1 MKKVLPAF
9 IFFAL
14 LIFCGS
20 AIAEQAPEELLKAIV
35 QIHATVPENAR
46 TAVSLGTTREGNGVV
61 IDKEGYVLTI
71 GYLILEAERIEV
83 VGHSGETLKATFV
96 AYDHN
101 SGFGILRTERP
112 LKVTPM
118 KLGQSSGV
126 SVGDPVLVASYGGP
140 DAVQGARVITRKE
153 FAGYWE
159 YLLED
164 AIFTTPP
171 HLSFGGAA
179 LIGRNGRLVG
189 IGSLYTRVTLPGIGA
204 MATNV
209 FVPIDRLK
217 PILDDLIARGRSRGP
232 RRPWLGVYSEEAH
245 GRVIIIRV
253 ASGSPAEQAGL
264 QAGDI
269 ILTVKKDSVKGLAD
283 FYRKVWALGEA
294 GIDVPVSIL
303 QGTEIRNVVVHSA
316 DRDEYLRLGPGPGQ
330 N

>member
-1 MKKVLPAF
+1 
-9 IFFAL
+9 
-14 LIFCGS
+14 
-20 AIAEQAPEELLKAIV
+20 
-35 QIHATVPENAR
+35 
-46 TAVSLGTTREGNGVV
+46 VV

-71 GYLILEAERIEV
+71 GYLILEAERIDV
-83 VGHSGETLKATFV
+83 VGLRGETLKATFV

-101 SGFGILRTERP
+101 TGFGILRTEKP

-126 SVGDPVLVASYGGP
+126 SVGDPVLVASYGGS
-140 DAVQGARVITRKE
+140 DAVQGARVLTRKE

-189 IGSLYTRVTLPGIGA
+189 IGSLYTRVTLPGLGA
-204 MATNV
+204 MPTNM

-217 PILDDLIARGRSRGP
+217 PILNDLIVRGRSREP
-232 RRPWLGVYSEEAH
+232 SRPWLGLYSEEAH
-245 GRVIIIRV
+245 GRVIILRV
-253 ASGSPAEQAGL
+253 AEGSPAEQAGL

-269 ILTVKKDSVKGLAD
+269 ILKVKKSAVKGLAD
-283 FYRKVWALGEA
+283 FYRKVWGLGEA
-294 GIDVPVSIL
+294 GVAVPMQIL
-303 QGTEIRNVVVHSA
+303 QGTEVREMVVRSA
-316 DRDEYLRLGPGPGQ
+316 DRHQYLRLPPKR
-330 N
+330 

>member
-1 MKKVLPAF
+1 MKKVCLAF
-9 IFFAL
+9 IFFAP

-20 AIAEQAPEELLKAIV
+20 AIAEQAPEELLRAIV
-35 QIHATVPENAR
+35 RIQATVPENAR
-46 TAVSLGTTREGNGVV
+46 TAVSLGTNREGNGVV

-83 VGHSGETLKATFV
+83 VGQSGETLKATFV

-101 SGFGILRTERP
+101 SGFGILRTEKP
-112 LKVTPM
+112 LKVTPI
-118 KLGQSSGV
+118 KLGQSSELAA
-126 SVGDPVLVASYGGP
+126 GDPVLVASYGGA
-140 DAVQGARVITRKE
+140 DAVQGARVLTRKE

-217 PILDDLIARGRSRGP
+217 PILDDLIARGRSREP
-232 RRPWLGVYSEEAH
+232 RRPWLGLYSEEAH

-264 QAGDI
+264 KAGDI
-269 ILTVKKDSVKGLAD
+269 ILKVKEGAVKGLAD

-294 GIDVPVSIL
+294 GVDVPVSIL
-303 QGTEIRNVVVHSA
+303 QETEIRDVVVHSA
-316 DRDEYLRLGPGPGQ
+316 DRHEYLRLGPGQ
-330 N
+330 

>member
-1 MKKVLPAF
+1 MKKVCLTF

-14 LIFCGS
+14 LIFYGS
-20 AIAEQAPEELLKAIV
+20 ANAEQAPEELLRAIV
-35 QIHATVPENAR
+35 RIQAMVPENAR

-83 VGHSGETLKATFV
+83 VGQSGETLKATFV

-101 SGFGILRTERP
+101 SGFGILRTEKP

-118 KLGQSSGV
+118 KLGQSSDV
-126 SVGDPVLVASYGGP
+126 TVGDPVLVASYGGP

-204 MATNV
+204 MPTNV

-217 PILDDLIARGRSRGP
+217 PILDDLIVRGRSREP
-232 RRPWLGVYSEEAH
+232 PRPWLGLYSEEAH
-245 GRVIIIRV
+245 GRVVILRV

-264 QAGDI
+264 QPGDI
-269 ILTVKKDSVKGLAD
+269 ILKVKKVAVKGLAD

-294 GIDVPVSIL
+294 GVDVPVSIL
-303 QGTEIRNVVVHSA
+303 QETEIRDVVVHSA
-316 DRDEYLRLGPGPGQ
+316 DRHEYLRLGPGH
-330 N
+330 

>member
-1 MKKVLPAF
+1 MNKVCLTLT
-9 IFFAL
+9 FFAL
-14 LIFCGS
+14 LIFCMS
-20 AIAEQAPEELLKAIV
+20 VNAEQAPEELLRAIV
-35 QIHATVPENAR
+35 QIHTTVPENAR
-46 TAVSLGTTREGNGVV
+46 TAVSLGTTREGTGVV
-61 IDKEGYVLTI
+61 IDKQGYVLTI

-83 VGHSGETLKATFV
+83 LGLSGETLKATFV

-101 SGFGILRTERP
+101 SGFGILRTEKP

-126 SVGDPVLVASYGGP
+126 TVGDPVLVASYGGP

-189 IGSLYTRVTLPGIGA
+189 IGSLYTRVTLPGLGA
-204 MATNV
+204 MPTNM

-217 PILDDLIARGRSRGP
+217 PILDDLIVRGRSREP
-232 RRPWLGVYSEEAH
+232 SRPWLGLYSEEAH
-245 GRVIIIRV
+245 GRVIILRV
-253 ASGSPAEQAGL
+253 AEGSPAEEAGL
-264 QAGDI
+264 QGGDI
-269 ILTVKKDSVKGLAD
+269 ILKVKKGAVKGLAD

-294 GIDVPVSIL
+294 GVDVPVSIL
-303 QGTEIRNVVVHSA
+303 QGTEIRDVVVRSA
-316 DRDEYLRLGPGPGQ
+316 DRHQYLRLGPRH
-330 N
+330 

>member
-14 LIFCGS
+14 LISCGS

-35 QIHATVPENAR
+35 QINATVPENAR

-126 SVGDPVLVASYGGP
+126 NVGDPVLVASYGGP

-164 AIFTTPP
+164 AIFTAPP
-171 HLSFGGAA
+171 HLSFGGAS

-189 IGSLYTRVTLPGIGA
+189 IGSLYTRVTLPGLGA
-204 MATNV
+204 MPTNM

-217 PILDDLIARGRSRGP
+217 PILNDLIARGRSREP
-232 RRPWLGVYSEEAH
+232 SRPWLGLYSEEAH
-245 GRVIIIRV
+245 GRVIILRV

-269 ILTVKKDSVKGLAD
+269 ILKVKQGAVQGLAD

-294 GIDVPVSIL
+294 GVDVPISIL
-303 QGTEIRNVVVHSA
+303 QGTEIRHVVLHSA
-316 DRDEYLRLGPGPGQ
+316 DRHQYLRLPPKR
-330 N
+330 